1 MSNTREMQFKVAKY
15 LTASKEGRSRFLSAH
30 NCTWVWRQVK
40 PLTDIYDSNVS
51 FIHRKIADGQLIIAK
66 RMRLRKRCKISSKNG
81 RQIYNM
87 KYEIQGNVRQPQR
100 MAFNVL
106 IAMCYGCS
114 SSANMQYVGHD
125 TPIPPFA
132 Y

>member
-1 MSNTREMQFKVAKY
+1 
-15 LTASKEGRSRFLSAH
+15 
-30 NCTWVWRQVK
+30 
-40 PLTDIYDSNVS
+40 
-51 FIHRKIADGQLIIAK
+51 
-66 RMRLRKRCKISSKNG
+66 
-81 RQIYNM
+81 M

-100 MAFNVL
+100 MAYNVL

-125 TPIPPFA
+125 TLMPRFA